1 MNYYLTMNFSTQ
13 IFQMKKIKKGS
24 TRNFTGLFLNGYS
37 YDNWLHNP
45 NDKASN
51 DSTLKDDVRKKLDD
65 LTPPEGDEEKLKEE
79 KRIKI

>member
-1 MNYYLTMNFSTQ
+1 MNFSTP

-24 TRNFTGLFLNGYS
+24 TRSFTGLFLNEYS
-37 YDNWLHNP
+37 CDNWLHNP